1 MRWWCVGSALVA
13 LVAMAVASGPAV
25 AGADAVPESIT
36 DWQQVDGG
44 TAHTCGLTGA
54 GRIYCWGSNGRGALG
69 IGVWG
74 GVRTTPTLARG
85 TKWAAVSAGDFTTCA
100 LKTTGRLFC
109 WGADGSGQRGDG
121 NGRKASPVPVQV
133 AGGHTDW
140 TSVSSG
146 ALTTCG
152 IRSGRLFCWG
162 ADTFGALGNGGRDV
176 ARNKPVEVAGGAT
189 NWASVSVGLFGA
201 CARKTTGRVSCWGD
215 DSHGASGDGGATVTA
230 TRRPSPVA
238 NGTTTWAS
246 VTAGLGHRCATRTGG
261 RLFCWGDSTQSAL
274 GLPGQNPVDANVPTE
289 VTGGRTD
296 WAEVAGGTSATC
308 ARTTA
313 QTIECWG
320 DNSFR
325 QLGDNSAF
333 PFRAAPTPVAG
344 GIADWVSVT
353 AAEGYACAIRT
364 GGALYCWGRND
375 LGQLGLGPAS
385 GTPVVGVPTQ
395 VAP

>member
-1 MRWWCVGSALVA
+1 MRGAQAPVACVRVVGVVMAGRSRAVRWWCVGSALVA

-201 CARKTTGRVSCWGD
+201 CAQDHRPGLLLGRRQPRGVGRRRRDGHRHPPAVAGRQRHD
-215 DSHGASGDGGATVTA
+215 DVGVGH
-230 TRRPSPVA
+230 RRPRSPVRHPD
-238 NGTTTWAS
+238 GRST
-246 VTAGLGHRCATRTGG
+246 VLLG
-261 RLFCWGDSTQSAL
+261 
-274 GLPGQNPVDANVPTE
+274 
-289 VTGGRTD
+289 
-296 WAEVAGGTSATC
+296 
-308 ARTTA
+308 
-313 QTIECWG
+313 
-320 DNSFR
+320 
-325 QLGDNSAF
+325 
-333 PFRAAPTPVAG
+333 
-344 GIADWVSVT
+344 
-353 AAEGYACAIRT
+353 
-364 GGALYCWGRND
+364 
-375 LGQLGLGPAS
+375 
-385 GTPVVGVPTQ
+385 
-395 VAP
+395 